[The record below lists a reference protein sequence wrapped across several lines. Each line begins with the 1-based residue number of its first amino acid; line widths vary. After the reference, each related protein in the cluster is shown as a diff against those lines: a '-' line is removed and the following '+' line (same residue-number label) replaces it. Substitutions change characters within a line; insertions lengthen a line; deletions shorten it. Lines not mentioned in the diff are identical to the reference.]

1 MWIKSQNEKVLM
13 EVNKVYIKNDN
24 SIWSG
29 SMCLGIYDSED
40 RAMKVL
46 EEIGTTRTIQELATK
61 GYMHFLVSDE
71 PTLANLVTVLDSY
84 DMPRK

>member
-1 MWIKSQNEKVLM
+1 MWIKSQNEKTLI

-29 SMCLGIYDSED
+29 SMCLGVYESEY
-40 RAMKVL
+40 RAMEAL
-46 EEIGTTRTIQELATK
+46 EEIRTTRTIQELATK
-61 GYMHFLVSDE
+61 GSMHFLVSDE
-71 PTLANLVTVLDSY
+71 PILVNLVTLLDSY